1 MAFVWSDVVAV
12 APELS
17 TYPVG
22 LQTIMLAR
30 AVESIDPAQ
39 FCGDDTADYAL
50 AVRYLAAHFAT
61 DQKLASANAAN
72 PGKIQSESVGG
83 LSVSY
88 GSFGVTRGAT
98 ANSRAVYE
106 STSYGALFLGL
117 LRSSPCSGFAIN
129 VV

>member
-1 MAFVWSDVVAV
+1 MAFVWADVVEV

-17 TYPVG
+17 TYAVG

-39 FCGDDTADYAL
+39 FCGDDTAEYDL

-61 DQKLASANAAN
+61 EQKLAVANASAS
-72 PGKIQSESVGG
+72 GAVKSESVGG
-83 LSVSY
+83 LSISY
-88 GSFGVTRGAT
+88 GSHGAGDK
-98 ANSRAVYE
+98 SRQGWD
-106 STSYGALFLGL
+106 STSYGAAFLAL

>member
-1 MAFVWSDVVAV
+1 MSFVWADVVEV

-17 TYPVG
+17 TYAAG

-30 AVESIDPAQ
+30 AVESVDPAQ
-39 FCGDDTADYAL
+39 FCGDTTADYDL

-61 DQKLASANAAN
+61 EQKNAAAS
-72 PGKIQSESVGG
+72 PTTSGKVQSESVGG

-88 GSFGVTRGAT
+88 GSHGAG
-98 ANSRAVYE
+98 APSRQGWE
-106 STSYGALFLGL
+106 STSYGGLFLAL